1 MSEVLLLKG
10 NNLIFKI
17 RGGITMN
24 INNLIVKHM
33 DNPHELEKM
42 YRKDPKA
49 FKKAFSQAW
58 DQNPDSQIL
67 GAWYERLHFKEKVNK
82 EKTSLFQKG
91 FLFMGL
97 LAILA
102 GISTRII
109 FHFVEQ
115 EAIAPINL
123 AFGVI
128 PFIAA
133 YFVYNNKPK
142 KSIIYSLIALFLV
155 SGVYLNTLSINY
167 KDSTI
172 LAYLHLPIFS
182 WVLVGLAFTGN
193 EYSKGGTRLA
203 YIKFNLEYCLL
214 YGSMAVSGMILAIF
228 TMRLFSFVDLDIGE
242 FYFSNVVLFGAAALA
257 IVAAYLVSMNLKLA
271 KNITPYISK
280 IFSPLVLIT
289 LLIYLITVIWVGK
302 NPFLDRNFL
311 MAFNGILLGVLA
323 VTIFSI
329 VESDS
334 DEKKNISDY
343 INFSLIVLA
352 LIIDTVA
359 LSAIVFRLSSYGITP
374 NRLAVLGV
382 NILIWANLI
391 WIMFSY
397 MRFLQ
402 NKSGPTAI
410 QDAITKY
417 LPIYG
422 LWAAFVI
429 FTFPII
435 FN

>member
-1 MSEVLLLKG
+1 M
-10 NNLIFKI
+10 NNHNLII
-17 RGGITMN
+17 EN
-24 INNLIVKHM
+24 I

-49 FKKAFSQAW
+49 FKKSFSQAW
-58 DQNPDSQIL
+58 DENSDSQVL
-67 GAWYERLHFKEKVNK
+67 AAWYERLHFKETTNA
-82 EKTSLFQKG
+82 EKISLFQKG
-91 FLFMGL
+91 FLFMGI

-133 YFVYNNKPK
+133 YFIYNNTPK
-142 KSIIYSLIALFLV
+142 KSIIYFLAALFLIA
-155 SGVYLNTLSINY
+155 GLYLNMLPLNY
-167 KDSTI
+167 KDSSI
-172 LAYLHLPIFS
+172 LAYLHLPILL
-182 WVLVGLAFTGN
+182 WVLLGLAFTGN
-193 EYSKGGTRLA
+193 EYSKGSTRLA
-203 YIKFNLEYCLL
+203 YIKFNLEYVLL
-214 YGSMAVSGMILAIF
+214 YASMAVSGMILAVL
-228 TMRLFSFVDLDIGE
+228 TMRLFIFVDLDIGE
-242 FYFSNVVLFGAAALA
+242 FYFSNIVLFGAAALA

-271 KNITPYISK
+271 KNITPYISN

-289 LLIYLITVIWVGK
+289 LLIYLITAIWVGK

-343 INFSLIVLA
+343 INFALIVLA

-359 LSAIVFRLSSYGITP
+359 LSAIIFRLSSYGITP

-410 QDAITKY
+410 QDAVTKY

-429 FTFPII
+429 FTFPIM

>member
-1 MSEVLLLKG
+1 M
-10 NNLIFKI
+10 
-17 RGGITMN
+17 
-24 INNLIVKHM
+24 
-33 DNPHELEKM
+33 
-42 YRKDPKA
+42 
-49 FKKAFSQAW
+49 
-58 DQNPDSQIL
+58 
-67 GAWYERLHFKEKVNK
+67 
-82 EKTSLFQKG
+82 
-91 FLFMGL
+91 
-97 LAILA
+97 
-102 GISTRII
+102 
-109 FHFVEQ
+109 
-115 EAIAPINL
+115 
-123 AFGVI
+123 
-128 PFIAA
+128 
-133 YFVYNNKPK
+133 
-142 KSIIYSLIALFLV
+142 
-155 SGVYLNTLSINY
+155 YLNTLPINY

-172 LAYLHLPIFS
+172 LAYLHLPILL

-257 IVAAYLVSMNLKLA
+257 IVTAYLVSMNLKLA

-382 NILIWANLI
+382 NVLIWANLI

-402 NKSGPTAI
+402 NKSGPKAI
-410 QDAITKY
+410 QDAVTKY

>member
-1 MSEVLLLKG
+1 MEKVTTL
-10 NNLIFKI
+10 FFI
-17 RGGITMN
+17 RGGKTMN
-24 INNLIVKHM
+24 SHNLIIENM
-33 DNPHELEKM
+33 DNPHELERM

-49 FKKAFSQAW
+49 FKKSFSQAW
-58 DQNPDSQIL
+58 EQNPNSQVL
-67 GAWYERLHFKEKVNK
+67 GIWYERLHFKEKGNTRK
-82 EKTSLFQKG
+82 PSLIQKG
-91 FLFMGL
+91 FLFMGM

-102 GISTRII
+102 GLSTRII

-123 AFGVI
+123 AFGII

-133 YFVYNNKPK
+133 YFVYNNTPK
-142 KSIIYSLIALFLV
+142 KSIIYSLAALFLI
-155 SGVYLNTLSINY
+155 SGLYLNMLPLND
-167 KDSTI
+167 KDSII
-172 LAYLHLPIFS
+172 LAYLHLPIFL
-182 WVLVGLAFTGN
+182 WVLVGIAFTGN
-193 EYSKGGTRLA
+193 EYSKGSTRLA
-203 YIKFNLEYCLL
+203 YIKFNLEYSIL
-214 YGSMAVSGMILAIF
+214 YASMAVSGMILAVF

-257 IVAAYLVSMNLKLA
+257 IVAAYLVSMNLKFA
-271 KNITPYISK
+271 KNITPYIAE

-311 MAFNGILLGVLA
+311 MVFNGILLVVLA

-343 INFSLIVLA
+343 INFVLIVLA
-352 LIIDTVA
+352 LIIDSVA

-391 WIMFSY
+391 WIMLSY

-402 NKSGPTAI
+402 NKSGPLPI
-410 QDAITKY
+410 QDAVTKY

-422 LWAAFVI
+422 LWSAFVI